1 MFVDFKLV
9 PLYVVFGVLFGRVY
23 EYDACH
29 ISQEKGEKKQMQA
42 KRLLTCIIITAAALL
57 IAIPVESALAEN
69 ITLDVVNLDGN
80 YLTLSYDQ
88 LTAMPKTIVNADLYC
103 YGAIVTSGNWGGV
116 QVSYLLA
123 QANATPEVGSIT
135 LTASDGYRISIPI
148 VIAMD
153 SNTIIAY
160 EKDGQPLNEGLR
172 LVLPDAN
179 GNSWIAMIT
188 TITMST
194 SGALSPEGLS
204 AGLGSISGLTPSQN
218 SVPISQQPTTTPI
231 STTPAPTAVATPT
244 TQPTSPPNE
253 AQQDHPAPTTQTPF
267 INPTSQIQT
276 LLALAIGAIICGAAL
291 VSAFYVRKTK
301 A

>member
-1 MFVDFKLV
+1 
-9 PLYVVFGVLFGRVY
+9 
-23 EYDACH
+23 
-29 ISQEKGEKKQMQA
+29 MQTR
-42 KRLLTCIIITAAALL
+42 RLLTCMIITAAALL
-57 IAIPVESALAEN
+57 ITIPLESALAQN

-80 YLTLSYDQ
+80 YLTLSYEQ

-116 QVSYLLA
+116 QVSYLLS
-123 QANATPEVGSIT
+123 QAKATPEVGSIT
-135 LTASDGYRISIPI
+135 LTASDGYRASLPI
-148 VIAMD
+148 VIALD

-160 EKDGQPLNEGLR
+160 EKDGQPLTEGLR
-172 LVLPDAN
+172 LVLPDVN

-218 SVPISQQPTTTPI
+218 SVPQSQQPTPTPI
-231 STTPAPTAVATPT
+231 STVPTPTAITTPT
-244 TQPTSPPNE
+244 TNPTSPPNG
-253 AQQDHPAPTTQTPF
+253 AQQDQPAPNMQTPDF
-267 INPTSQIQT
+267 KLTSQTQT
-276 LLALAIGAIICGAAL
+276 LLALAIGATFCGVAV
-291 VSAFYVRKTK
+291 VSVFYVRKTK